1 MDGLVGSRVPGH
13 GSESDPAEPGEPGQC
28 SPRVFRL
35 ESKPGHERIAAIGNY
50 DRAVLVFGPNA
61 SAAEV
66 TAWLDALAQQA
77 PNTACTNIVLAPKER
92 IAEFQ
97 ELIDADRLFYLSRGV
112 LRERDLDA
120 LIESALSSQRSD
132 VSLDR
137 HPSANDLR
145 RMALAQSVSELA
157 DALRSAAG
165 NAVRAERT
173 RCVLFDR
180 QRQVLWTP
188 NEPGQGESPA
198 VGLVSFIQRTGMTVC
213 LPRLGDDPRFDLDL
227 DNPYGASSDRFLGVP
242 IRAGRGATM
251 AVLVVVRP
259 AQEPPFEPLDIAE
272 MEAIAAHAGPYVTSW
287 LVGSEEADGPFRSS
301 ALRAL
306 DQPLTAGPEPLRLE
320 AKWMRR
326 TPWLAIAAF
335 AAFVLALAFVRV
347 PEYATGS
354 AIVRDDGAV
363 VATFLDASTAQIRP
377 GMVLR
382 FDRQSLPIESV
393 QQRGAKT
400 IVITTRLP
408 RNHAGARG
416 KAEVRVRASRLLF
429 SLAPALKGWPHG

>member
-1 MDGLVGSRVPGH
+1 MDGLVGSLVPGH
-13 GSESDPAEPGEPGQC
+13 GPESSPAEPVEPEEC
-28 SPRVFRL
+28 TRPVFRIA
-35 ESKPGHERIAAIGNY
+35 SKPGHERIAAIGNHE
-50 DRAVLVFGPNA
+50 RAVLVFGPDA
-61 SAAEV
+61 SAASV
-66 TAWLDALAQQA
+66 AAWLDALAQQA
-77 PNTACTNIVLAPKER
+77 PNTVCTNIVVAPKER

-97 ELIDADRLFYLSRGV
+97 ELIDADRLFYLSRGA

-120 LIESALSSQRSD
+120 LIESALVSQRPD

-137 HPSANDLR
+137 YPSANDLR
-145 RMALAQSVSELA
+145 RMALAQSASELA
-157 DALRSAAG
+157 DALRSAAA
-165 NAVRAERT
+165 NAVQAERT

-180 QRQVLWTP
+180 QRQVLWAP
-188 NEPGQGESPA
+188 NESDEGESPA

-213 LPRLGDDPRFDLDL
+213 LPRMGDDPRFDLDL
-227 DNPYGASSDRFLGVP
+227 DNPYGESSDRFLGVP

-272 MEAIAAHAGPYVTSW
+272 MEAIAAHAGPYVASW
-287 LVGSEEADGPFRSS
+287 LVDPEEAEGPFRSS

-326 TPWLAIAAF
+326 APWLAIAAF
-335 AAFVLALAFVRV
+335 AAFVLALVFVRV

-354 AIVRDDGAV
+354 ALVRNDGAV
-363 VATFLDASTAQIRP
+363 VATFPGSATGQIRP
-377 GMVLR
+377 GMLLR
-382 FDRQSLPIESV
+382 FDQQSLPIESV
-393 QQRGAKT
+393 QQRGTQT
-400 IVITTRLP
+400 IVVTAKLP
-408 RNHAGARG
+408 RNHAGSRG

-429 SLAPALKGWPHG
+429 SLAPALKGWLHG